1 MARAKNPLEPELPRK
16 GKIHLHFSPEAQQF
30 PSDTETQYT
39 LIPHKV
45 EGARERTEEEVLDGL
60 SQLIIDFYL
69 EWRRLGKLTYEPVN
83 PEEPE
88 SGS

>member
-1 MARAKNPLEPELPRK
+1 MRGL
-16 GKIHLHFSPEAQQF
+16 
-30 PSDTETQYT
+30 
-39 LIPHKV
+39 
-45 EGARERTEEEVLDGL
+45 VLDGL

-69 EWRRLGKLTYEPVN
+69 EWRRLGKLTYEPMN